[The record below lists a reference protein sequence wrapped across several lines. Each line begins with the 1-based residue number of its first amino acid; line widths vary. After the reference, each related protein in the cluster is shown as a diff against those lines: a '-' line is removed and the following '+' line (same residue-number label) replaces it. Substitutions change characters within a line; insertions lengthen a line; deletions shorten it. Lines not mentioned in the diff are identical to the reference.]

1 MFKEGETKFA
11 LLSLLSALVVASTAF
26 VGVSIYAQ
34 TADDSEM
41 TTFEE
46 EAIAAGEQ
54 FEDTMNLD
62 DVASADSASADDGS
76 STSTADVR
84 SLLDGL
90 VVCNVGAAEVSGET
104 QTASSFLEEI
114 ARIKPTVSVSVMS
127 ETEVAA
133 LADSETEEETAAS
146 ADDETTSTASAD
158 CVLVGED
165 EADDAVTSGG
175 GATSSASEESDTTST
190 SSLDSDRQILV
201 IEGQDFVPGQVVLMF
216 IENELRGIDDVDD
229 NGEIEAKIPVPE
241 NSETAVAGTGSDPL
255 ELRLVESG
263 TQRTANLDFD
273 GETLTASANSDIVVD
288 DDEASTSDNRET
300 ATNDASATNN
310 NNTNTTTQ

>member
-1 MFKEGETKFA
+1 MFKEGKTKFA

-34 TADDSEM
+34 TADDSEL

-46 EAIAAGEQ
+46 EAIVAGEQ

-62 DVASADSASADDGS
+62 DAAWSDSASEYDGS

-90 VVCNVGAAEVSGET
+90 VVCDVGTTEVSGET

-133 LADSETEEETAAS
+133 LADSETETAAS
-146 ADDETTSTASAD
+146 ADDESTSTASAD

-165 EADDAVTSGG
+165 EADEAVTSGG
-175 GATSSASEESDTTST
+175 GTTSSASEESDTTST
-190 SSLDSDRQILV
+190 SALDSDRQILV

-288 DDEASTSDNRET
+288 DGEASTSDNGEA
-300 ATNDASATNN
+300 ATNDTSATN